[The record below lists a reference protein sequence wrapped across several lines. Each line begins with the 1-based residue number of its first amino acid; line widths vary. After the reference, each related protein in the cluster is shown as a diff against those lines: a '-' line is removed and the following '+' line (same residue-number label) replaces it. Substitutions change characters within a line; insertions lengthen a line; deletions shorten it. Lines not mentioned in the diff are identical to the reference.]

1 MAFLGLRTG
10 GGGGGSGA
18 NAGATTGSTPT
29 SQRGGRTGPE
39 AGSGRVRAVVDSPTG
54 SSAAAASPGAGR
66 GAAERQAFA
75 IIEER
80 QRIRKRAAGN
90 ERTEENL
97 DTSNTEQSDGSGYIL
112 GPVVATYIR
121 GRFLGK
127 GGFAKCYEMTDAR
140 TQRVYAGKII
150 DKSTV
155 TKLRARQ
162 KLRSE
167 IQIHGSLRH
176 PHIVRFEHFFEDEDH
191 VYILLELCDAQSMM
205 ELLKRRKRLTEPECR
220 YFMMQILEAV
230 EYMHRN
236 RVIHRDI
243 KLGNLF
249 LTSDL
254 QIKIGDFGL
263 AAKLEYDNE
272 RKRTMCG
279 TPNYI
284 APEIL
289 CGKNGHS
296 YEVDIWSLGVVL
308 YTMLIGKPP
317 FETADVKTTYKRIK
331 ANIYTFPSQVQI
343 SRPARDLIVSIL
355 NAAPEG
361 RPQLS
366 DIWCSEFMQGPVPRC
381 LPRKALDE
389 EPTLAEIGLDFASGA
404 VQAAGMRYHDSAD
417 GATGPRFPSAAQ
429 SVQQQACSSISAR
442 ERNLPAVQGI
452 TQKGTF
458 PRNPFTKKHIGTGP
472 VAALEKPHAGSAPGN
487 ALGVVHLLERMELG
501 TAEAPAHTAAERIH
515 TDGSANLTPMSGAR
529 ACAMPPPACESA
541 SRHDRQIIAA
551 AGNDAGGHW
560 DAADMDEEE
569 RGMLRRAQHELA
581 TSFARLPP
589 EAMIPTSA
597 ARSASPSE
605 VLGPPGA
612 RSGAQSRS
620 SASSAACAQAGDQ
633 RGACGGGVLASPFQ
647 IADPTR
653 TVHMGDLPADCK
665 TTPPE
670 VWICKWVD
678 YTSKYGVGYQLS
690 NGDYGVYFNDATK
703 IMLHAGGDASAIEYV
718 ERKRLAF
725 GSYDDWQIFTWNDHR
740 ESLRKKVTL
749 LRHFRQHLDEHQPPG
764 QEPPVAQGTV
774 PGSAGAAAAV
784 QRPIY
789 LKRWMRTRHAMIFR
803 LSNRVIQVDF
813 FDTTQLVLSAG
824 HGIVTYRDKLGR
836 RIQLRLHAIPNC
848 PELVKRLRYLRDIL
862 GHLTQQQQ
870 QQQQQPVPPAQV

>member
-1 MAFLGLRTG
+1 L
-10 GGGGGSGA
+10 
-18 NAGATTGSTPT
+18 
-29 SQRGGRTGPE
+29 Q
-39 AGSGRVRAVVDSPTG
+39 
-54 SSAAAASPGAGR
+54 
-66 GAAERQAFA
+66 
-75 IIEER
+75 
-80 QRIRKRAAGN
+80 
-90 ERTEENL
+90 ENL

-112 GPVVATYIR
+112 GPVIATYIR

-150 DKSTV
+150 DKGTV

-167 IQIHGSLRH
+167 IQIHASLRH
-176 PHIVRFEHFFEDEDH
+176 PHIVRFEHFFEDEEH

-205 ELLKRRKRLTEPECR
+205 ELLKRRKRLSEAECR
-220 YFMMQILEAV
+220 YFMMQILDAV

-249 LTSDL
+249 LTSEL

-381 LPRKALDE
+381 LPRRALEE
-389 EPTLAEIGLDFASGA
+389 EPSTAEMGLSLSGDYGNPGGSLPRQNHQDGMAAFLTETETDGQPRASGA
-404 VQAAGMRYHDSAD
+404 TSWGKSAQAKTND
-417 GATGPRFPSAAQ
+417 GSRRQRAQGHFGSEQDKRPTTIEGHPNVATTTPTTTT
-429 SVQQQACSSISAR
+429 
-442 ERNLPAVQGI
+442 N
-452 TQKGTF
+452 T
-458 PRNPFTKKHIGTGP
+458 
-472 VAALEKPHAGSAPGN
+472 
-487 ALGVVHLLERMELG
+487 LGVAHMLERMRLEIAASQDCPI
-501 TAEAPAHTAAERIH
+501 TEKWRAEEDALQL
-515 TDGSANLTPMSGAR
+515 ANTGGAR
-529 ACAMPPPACESA
+529 GPMPPNTAVRGERQKSIESGNV
-541 SRHDRQIIAA
+541 DNAA
-551 AGNDAGGHW
+551 AGHW

-581 TSFARLPP
+581 TSFARLPAEVVP
-589 EAMIPTSA
+589 STHTGQRTPSSGTARAVHAFMGNPSLDTAASKTST
-597 ARSASPSE
+597 RTDS
-605 VLGPPGA
+605 
-612 RSGAQSRS
+612 SGTM
-620 SASSAACAQAGDQ
+620 
-633 RGACGGGVLASPFQ
+633 LPSPFH
-647 IADPTR
+647 ITDPTR
-653 TVHMGDLPADCK
+653 TVSMGDLPADRM

-670 VWICKWVD
+670 IWICKWVD
-678 YTSKYGVGYQLS
+678 YASKYGVGYQLS
-690 NGDYGVYFNDATK
+690 NGNYGVYFNDATK
-703 IMLHAGGDASAIEYV
+703 IILHAGGDASTIEYV

-725 GSYDDWQIFTWNDHR
+725 GSYDDWQVFTWTDHR

-749 LRHFRQHLDEHQPPG
+749 LRHFRQHLDEHLPPG
-764 QEPPVAQGTV
+764 QEAPLESGTMLTALGVEAAPV
-774 PGSAGAAAAV
+774 GSAVVTNRPGLAHPAATATTAAGTH
-784 QRPIY
+784 RPVH

-813 FDTTQLVLSAG
+813 FDTTQLVLSASQSL
-824 HGIVTYRDKLGR
+824 VTYRDKQGR

-870 QQQQQPVPPAQV
+870 QQQI